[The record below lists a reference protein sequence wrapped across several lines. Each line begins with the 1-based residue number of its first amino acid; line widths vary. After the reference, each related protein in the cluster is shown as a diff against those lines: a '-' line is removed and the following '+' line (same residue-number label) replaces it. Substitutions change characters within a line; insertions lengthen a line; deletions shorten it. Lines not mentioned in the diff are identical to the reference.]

1 MATTT
6 TTSTAKPANERLKVY
21 ADKVSAQIQEAKA
34 RLDQFEAKA
43 KEKRAQAQVTAAN
56 NLQTMR
62 DHIGKKVQDLK
73 TTHASNVSR
82 AKSDIDEA
90 LATFKAKVKEIGA

>member
-1 MATTT
+1 MATTN
-6 TTSTAKPANERLKVY
+6 TTSTTKPANERLKVY

-34 RLDQFEAKA
+34 KLDQFEAKA
-43 KEKRAQAQVTAAN
+43 KEKRAQAHVTAAN
-56 NLQTMR
+56 NLKTMR
-62 DHIGKKVQDLK
+62 DHISKKVEDLK

-90 LATFKAKVKEIGA
+90 LATFKSKVKEIGA